1 MGKVD
6 ERKLFLI
13 NGQIISTK
21 KNSNENEIIKF
32 DQLNIDLRDL
42 STTTI
47 KKPKIQE
54 TSTIKLIKC
63 FLTSKIKEELCNK
76 SFIEEV
82 IPALNRRLVLPF
94 YIPVISLICSM
105 LLINLIG
112 NIFRNFQYFFI
123 VFC

>member
-1 MGKVD
+1 MTLLKDLLLLSRKKINNEIKNIFLHDDGNNLKNLSSNISKTSSTTILAEMGKVD

-54 TSTIKLIKC
+54 TSTIKLMKC
-63 FLTSKIKEELCNK
+63 ILPSK
-76 SFIEEV
+76 V
-82 IPALNRRLVLPF
+82 NRRV
-94 YIPVISLICSM
+94 M
-105 LLINLIG
+105 
-112 NIFRNFQYFFI
+112 
-123 VFC
+123 